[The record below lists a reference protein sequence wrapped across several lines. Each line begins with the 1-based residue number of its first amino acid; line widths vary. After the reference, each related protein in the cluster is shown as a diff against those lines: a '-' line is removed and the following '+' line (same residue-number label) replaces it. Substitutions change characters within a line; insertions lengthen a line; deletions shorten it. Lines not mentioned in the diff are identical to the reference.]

1 MLKVNYKVEV
11 DNVLMEEKTNFT
23 INPKKDNLL
32 KGVED
37 YINTLSKKEPS
48 DIIGKKQKL
57 ILSPT
62 EAYGHYQTNLVGSI
76 PKELNKGI
84 KTGDNIQITLNNDKT
99 YNGIVKKEVND
110 HYVVDCNHPLSD
122 KTLRVELEIT
132 DIK

>member
-62 EAYGHYQTNLVGSI
+62 ESYGHYQTNLVGSI

-84 KTGDNIQITLNNDKT
+84 KTGDNILITLKNDKT
-99 YNGIVKKEVND
+99 YNGVVKKEVND
-110 HYVVDCNHPLSD
+110 HYVVDCNHPLAD

>member
-32 KGVED
+32 KGIGD
-37 YINTLSKKEPS
+37 YINTLTKKEPS

-62 EAYGHYQTNLVGSI
+62 EAYGHYQTSLVGSI

-84 KTGDNIQITLNNDKT
+84 KTGDNILITLKNDKT
-99 YNGIVKKEVND
+99 YNGVVKKEVND
-110 HYVVDCNHPLSD
+110 HYVVDCNHPLAD

-132 DIK
+132 DIN

>member
-84 KTGDNIQITLNNDKT
+84 KTGDNILITLKNDKT
-99 YNGIVKKEVND
+99 YNGVVKKEVND
-110 HYVVDCNHPLSD
+110 HYVVDCNHPLAD

-132 DIK
+132 DIN

>member
-11 DNVLMEEKTNFT
+11 DNVLMEEKTNFI

-84 KTGDNIQITLNNDKT
+84 KTGDNILITLKNDKT
-99 YNGIVKKEVND
+99 YNGVVKKEVND
-110 HYVVDCNHPLSD
+110 HYVVDCNHPLAD

>member
-84 KTGDNIQITLNNDKT
+84 KTGDNILITLKNDKT
-99 YNGIVKKEVND
+99 YNGVVKKEVND
-110 HYVVDCNHPLSD
+110 HYVVDCNHPLAD

>member
-84 KTGDNIQITLNNDKT
+84 KTGDNIQITLKNDKT

-122 KTLRVELEIT
+122 KTLRVELEII

>member
-84 KTGDNIQITLNNDKT
+84 KTGDNILITLKNDKT
-99 YNGIVKKEVND
+99 YNGVVKKEVND
-110 HYVVDCNHPLSD
+110 HYVVDCNHPLAD

-132 DIK
+132 DI

>member
-84 KTGDNIQITLNNDKT
+84 KTGDNILITLNNDKT
-99 YNGIVKKEVND
+99 YNGVVKKEVND
-110 HYVVDCNHPLSD
+110 HYVVDCNHPLAD